1 MFQIRYLLDRF
12 IVLSVSFCY
21 VCNIFNKTYS
31 YEKEKDKTRQKKVLY
46 GELGSFCIDFAK
58 YMATGV
64 VITTLLKD
72 LEGHNALI
80 YSGGFVL
87 VSGFL
92 FLGLLFIK
100 LKED

>member
-1 MFQIRYLLDRF
+1 MKKKLR
-12 IVLSVSFCY
+12 
-21 VCNIFNKTYS
+21 
-31 YEKEKDKTRQKKVLY
+31 RQKKVLY

-80 YSGGFVL
+80 YSDGFVL
-87 VSGFL
+87 V
-92 FLGLLFIK
+92 LGLLFIK

>member
-1 MFQIRYLLDRF
+1 MFCPFLFVMFATYLTKHIAMR
-12 IVLSVSFCY
+12 
-21 VCNIFNKTYS
+21 K
-31 YEKEKDKTRQKKVLY
+31 KKTRQKKVLY

>member
-1 MFQIRYLLDRF
+1 MKKKLR
-12 IVLSVSFCY
+12 
-21 VCNIFNKTYS
+21 
-31 YEKEKDKTRQKKVLY
+31 RQKKVLY
-46 GELGSFCIDFAK
+46 GELGNFCIDFAK

-72 LEGHNALI
+72 LEGYNVLI

>member
-1 MFQIRYLLDRF
+1 MFATYLTKRIAMRKKLR
-12 IVLSVSFCY
+12 
-21 VCNIFNKTYS
+21 
-31 YEKEKDKTRQKKVLY
+31 RQKKVLY

-72 LEGHNALI
+72 LEGHNVLI

-87 VSGFL
+87 V
-92 FLGLLFIK
+92 LGLLFIK

>member
-1 MFQIRYLLDRF
+1 MR
-12 IVLSVSFCY
+12 
-21 VCNIFNKTYS
+21 K
-31 YEKEKDKTRQKKVLY
+31 KKTRQKKVLY

-72 LEGHNALI
+72 LGGHNALI

-87 VSGFL
+87 GFL

>member
-1 MFQIRYLLDRF
+1 MKKKLR
-12 IVLSVSFCY
+12 
-21 VCNIFNKTYS
+21 
-31 YEKEKDKTRQKKVLY
+31 RQKKVLY
-46 GELGSFCIDFAK
+46 GELGNFCIDFAK

-80 YSGGFVL
+80 YSDGFVL
-87 VSGFL
+87 V
-92 FLGLLFIK
+92 LGLLFIK

>member
-1 MFQIRYLLDRF
+1 MR
-12 IVLSVSFCY
+12 
-21 VCNIFNKTYS
+21 K
-31 YEKEKDKTRQKKVLY
+31 KKTRQKKVLY

-80 YSGGFVL
+80 Y
-87 VSGFL
+87 L
-92 FLGLLFIK
+92 FTVYGNGTRIFNLGTLYGRQISQNEEKEEIKKQPESFRTTRAAFFI
-100 LKED
+100 

>member
-1 MFQIRYLLDRF
+1 MKKKLR
-12 IVLSVSFCY
+12 
-21 VCNIFNKTYS
+21 
-31 YEKEKDKTRQKKVLY
+31 RQKKVLY

-87 VSGFL
+87 V
-92 FLGLLFIK
+92 LGLLFIK

>member
-1 MFQIRYLLDRF
+1 MKKKQ
-12 IVLSVSFCY
+12 
-21 VCNIFNKTYS
+21 K
-31 YEKEKDKTRQKKVLY
+31 KQKKVLY
-46 GELGSFCIDFAK
+46 GEFGSFCIDFAK

-72 LEGHNALI
+72 LEGQNTLI
-80 YSGGFVL
+80 YWGGLGL

-92 FLGLLFIK
+92 FIGLLFIK

>member
-1 MFQIRYLLDRF
+1 MRKKLR
-12 IVLSVSFCY
+12 
-21 VCNIFNKTYS
+21 
-31 YEKEKDKTRQKKVLY
+31 RQKKVLY
-46 GELGSFCIDFAK
+46 GELGNFCIDFAK

-72 LEGHNALI
+72 LEGHNVLI

-87 VSGFL
+87 V
-92 FLGLLFIK
+92 LGLLFIK

>member
-1 MFQIRYLLDRF
+1 MKKKQ
-12 IVLSVSFCY
+12 
-21 VCNIFNKTYS
+21 K
-31 YEKEKDKTRQKKVLY
+31 KQKKVLY
-46 GELGSFCIDFAK
+46 GEFGIFCIDFAK

-72 LEGHNALI
+72 LEGQNTLI
-80 YSGGFVL
+80 YWGGLGL

-92 FLGLLFIK
+92 FIGLLFIK

>member
-1 MFQIRYLLDRF
+1 MFCLFLFVMFATYLTKRIAMRKKLR
-12 IVLSVSFCY
+12 
-21 VCNIFNKTYS
+21 
-31 YEKEKDKTRQKKVLY
+31 RQKKVLY

>member
-1 MFQIRYLLDRF
+1 MR
-12 IVLSVSFCY
+12 
-21 VCNIFNKTYS
+21 K
-31 YEKEKDKTRQKKVLY
+31 KKTRQKKVLY
-46 GELGSFCIDFAK
+46 GELGSFCIDFTK

-100 LKED
+100 LKEDYLLFMGMGLGFLIWALYMEGKFHRTKKKKK